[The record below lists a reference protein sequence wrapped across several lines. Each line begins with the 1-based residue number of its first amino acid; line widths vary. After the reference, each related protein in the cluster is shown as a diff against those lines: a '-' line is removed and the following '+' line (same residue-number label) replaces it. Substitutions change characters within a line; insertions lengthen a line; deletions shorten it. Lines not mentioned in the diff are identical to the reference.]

1 MWQFA
6 IFAGDKMG
14 LGVIKLGMRLPF
26 ASAHTFP
33 CICKYRFFCIR
44 SKHAVETEI
53 SVLLFYNNLNSC
65 MLGNATQPVGQR
77 LASLDILRGFDLFL
91 LVFLQ
96 PVLVSL

>member
-33 CICKYRFFCIR
+33 YICKYLFF
-44 SKHAVETEI
+44 
-53 SVLLFYNNLNSC
+53 
-65 MLGNATQPVGQR
+65 
-77 LASLDILRGFDLFL
+77 
-91 LVFLQ
+91 
-96 PVLVSL
+96 VSD

>member
-33 CICKYRFFCIR
+33 CICKYRFLYPIEACGGNRNIG
-44 SKHAVETEI
+44 I
-53 SVLLFYNNLNSC
+53 IVL
-65 MLGNATQPVGQR
+65 
-77 LASLDILRGFDLFL
+77 
-91 LVFLQ
+91 
-96 PVLVSL
+96 